1 MKGLKR
7 FNHGGNCCTTW
18 EYIKNPGYIPKKVNS
33 GSQGDICIP
42 MFFAALFTLAKIWKQ
57 IKCPATDECVKENI
71 YAYIYETLFSHEKGG
86 DPVFHG
92 GMDGP

>member
-1 MKGLKR
+1 
-7 FNHGGNCCTTW
+7 
-18 EYIKNPGYIPKKVNS
+18 
-33 GSQGDICIP
+33 
-42 MFFAALFTLAKIWKQ
+42 MFIAALFILAKIWKK

-86 DPVFHG
+86 DPVLHG

>member
-1 MKGLKR
+1 M
-7 FNHGGNCCTTW
+7 
-18 EYIKNPGYIPKKVNS
+18 NS

-92 GMDGP
+92 GMDGPWEYYANQISQIEKTNTTWSCF

>member
-1 MKGLKR
+1 
-7 FNHGGNCCTTW
+7 
-18 EYIKNPGYIPKKVNS
+18 
-33 GSQGDICIP
+33 

-92 GMDGP
+92 GVDGP